1 MRKLKIFI
9 ISLFLTISVSLNV
22 NANEVTYQQV
32 FNDPTNLELNLKFV
46 KQEEEKG
53 NFKQV
58 IATLERL
65 IILYPQDDKLKL
77 YLLNVSI
84 KADTKQRTI
93 VLLRD
98 LQTSDQFSAD
108 IKNKLRSLY
117 VQESNARE
125 AARKKKYDWSSYL
138 DLVYSKALH
147 DNVNSLSK
155 SKTFF
160 SSSTVSN
167 YAASEIEGDDV
178 ETMISRLG
186 AFKNIDD
193 TSSVFMTY
201 SASKST
207 QRRATT
213 NETEAD
219 SFFINYNKVFEK
231 NIVSAFYSASR
242 TDYKTESDLISQTVN
257 IENRRSIKDN
267 QNILFGTNMGVTS
280 YNQNPSFTSAD
291 AQDNDKLGFML
302 GYEYYFG
309 PQHSVRIKADNSRV
323 ASEKNYK
330 SYDSFKTSI
339 DYAKQF
345 SLANFSLS
353 HSIADNGY
361 DVADSFVHSTIVR
374 KDTVNTT
381 SVSFNG
387 DLDKIIKIGAFKNT
401 FYNINYSYI
410 DTTSTL
416 LNNEY
421 KKETLNIGLT
431 KRINF

>member
-1 MRKLKIFI
+1 MQRLKIFI
-9 ISLFLTISVSLNV
+9 ISLFLTISISLNV

-125 AARKKKYDWSSYL
+125 AARKKKNDWSSYL

-186 AFKNIDD
+186 AFKSIDD

-280 YNQNPSFTSAD
+280 YNQTPSFSSAD

-421 KKETLNIGLT
+421 KKEILNIGLT

>member
-1 MRKLKIFI
+1 MQRLKIFI

-22 NANEVTYQQV
+22 NANEVTYQQI

-125 AARKKKYDWSSYL
+125 AARKKKYDWVSYL

-178 ETMISRLG
+178 ETMVSRLG

-193 TSSVFMTY
+193 TSSLFMTY

-219 SFFINYNKVFEK
+219 SFFINYNKVLEK

-242 TDYKTESDLISQTVN
+242 TDYKTESDLISQTIN

-280 YNQNPSFTSAD
+280 YNQNPSFTTAD

-309 PQHSVRIKADNSRV
+309 PQHSIRVKADNTRI

-330 SYDSFKTSI
+330 SYDSFKTSV

-345 SLANFSLS
+345 SLANFSIS

-381 SVSFNG
+381 SVSVNG
-387 DLDKIIKIGAFKNT
+387 DLDKIIKLGAFKNM

-410 DTTSTL
+410 DATSTL

-421 KKETLNIGLT
+421 QKEIFNIGLT

>member
-1 MRKLKIFI
+1 MQRLKIFI

-22 NANEVTYQQV
+22 NANEVTYQQI

-125 AARKKKYDWSSYL
+125 AARKKKYDWVSYL

-178 ETMISRLG
+178 ETMVSRLG

-193 TSSVFMTY
+193 TSSLFMTY

-219 SFFINYNKVFEK
+219 SFFINYNKVLEK

-242 TDYKTESDLISQTVN
+242 TDYKTESDLISQTIN

-280 YNQNPSFTSAD
+280 YNQNSSFTTAD

-309 PQHSVRIKADNSRV
+309 PQHSIRVKADNTRI

-330 SYDSFKTSI
+330 SYDSFKTSV

-345 SLANFSLS
+345 SLANFSIS

-381 SVSFNG
+381 SVSVNG
-387 DLDKIIKIGAFKNT
+387 DLDKIIKLGAFKNM

-410 DTTSTL
+410 DATSTL

-421 KKETLNIGLT
+421 QKEIFNIGLT

>member
-1 MRKLKIFI
+1 MQRLKIFV
-9 ISLFLTISVSLNV
+9 ISLFLIISVSLNV
-22 NANEVTYQQV
+22 NANEVTYQQI
-32 FNDPTNLELNLKFV
+32 FNDPTNLELNLKFL

-84 KADTKQRTI
+84 KADTNQRTI
-93 VLLRD
+93 ALLRD

-125 AARKKKYDWSSYL
+125 AARKKKYDWVSYL

-160 SSSTVSN
+160 STSTVSN

-178 ETMISRLG
+178 ETMVSRLG

-193 TSSVFMTY
+193 TSSLFMTY

-219 SFFINYNKVFEK
+219 SFFINYNKVLEK

-242 TDYKTESDLISQTVN
+242 IDYKTESDLISQTIN
-257 IENRRSIKDN
+257 IQNRRSIKDN

-280 YNQNPSFTSAD
+280 YNQNPSFTTAD

-309 PQHSVRIKADNSRV
+309 PQHSIRVKADNTRI

-330 SYDSFKTSI
+330 SYDSFKTSV

-345 SLANFSLS
+345 SLANFSIS

-361 DVADSFVHSTIVR
+361 DVADTFVHSTIVR

-381 SVSFNG
+381 SVSVNG
-387 DLDKIIKIGAFKNT
+387 DLDKIIKLGAFKNI

-421 KKETLNIGLT
+421 QKEIFNIGLT

>member
-1 MRKLKIFI
+1 MQKLKIFI
-9 ISLFLTISVSLNV
+9 ISLFVTISVSFNV

-280 YNQNPSFTSAD
+280 YNQTPSFSSAD

-309 PQHSVRIKADNSRV
+309 PQHSIRIKADNSRV

-421 KKETLNIGLT
+421 KKEILNIGLT

>member
-242 TDYKTESDLISQTVN
+242 TDYKTVSDLISQTVN

>member
-1 MRKLKIFI
+1 MQRLKIFI

-22 NANEVTYQQV
+22 NANEVTYQQI

-77 YLLNVSI
+77 YLLNISI

-125 AARKKKYDWSSYL
+125 AARKKKYDWVSYL

-178 ETMISRLG
+178 ETMVSRLG

-193 TSSVFMTY
+193 TSSLFMTY

-219 SFFINYNKVFEK
+219 SFFINYNKVLEK

-242 TDYKTESDLISQTVN
+242 TDYKTESDLISQTIN

-280 YNQNPSFTSAD
+280 YNQNPSFTTAD

-309 PQHSVRIKADNSRV
+309 PQHSIRVKADNTRI

-330 SYDSFKTSI
+330 SYDSFKTSV

-345 SLANFSLS
+345 SLANFSIS

-361 DVADSFVHSTIVR
+361 DVADTFVHSTIVR

-381 SVSFNG
+381 SVSVNG
-387 DLDKIIKIGAFKNT
+387 DLDKIIKLGAFKNM

-410 DTTSTL
+410 DATSTL

-421 KKETLNIGLT
+421 QKEIFNIGLT

>member
-1 MRKLKIFI
+1 MQRLKIFI
-9 ISLFLTISVSLNV
+9 ISLFVTISISLNV

-280 YNQNPSFTSAD
+280 YNQTPSFSSAD

-309 PQHSVRIKADNSRV
+309 PQHSIRIKADNSRV

-421 KKETLNIGLT
+421 KKEILNIGLT

>member
-1 MRKLKIFI
+1 MQRLKIFI

-22 NANEVTYQQV
+22 NANEVTYQQI

-125 AARKKKYDWSSYL
+125 AAREKKYDWVSYL

-178 ETMISRLG
+178 ETMVSRLG

-193 TSSVFMTY
+193 TSSLFMTY

-219 SFFINYNKVFEK
+219 SFFINYNKVLEK

-242 TDYKTESDLISQTVN
+242 TDYKTESDLISQTIN

-280 YNQNPSFTSAD
+280 YNQNPSFTTAD

-309 PQHSVRIKADNSRV
+309 PQHSIRVKADNTRI

-330 SYDSFKTSI
+330 SYDSFKTSV

-345 SLANFSLS
+345 SLANFSIS

-381 SVSFNG
+381 SVSVNG
-387 DLDKIIKIGAFKNT
+387 DLDKIIKLGAFKNI

-421 KKETLNIGLT
+421 QKEIFNIGLT

>member
-1 MRKLKIFI
+1 MQRLKIFI
-9 ISLFLTISVSLNV
+9 ISLFVTISISLNV

-401 FYNINYSYI
+401 FYNINYSHI

-421 KKETLNIGLT
+421 KKEILNIGLT

>member
-1 MRKLKIFI
+1 MQRLKIFI

-22 NANEVTYQQV
+22 NANEVTYQQI

-125 AARKKKYDWSSYL
+125 AAQKKKYDWVSYL

-178 ETMISRLG
+178 ETMVSRLG

-193 TSSVFMTY
+193 TSSLFMTY

-219 SFFINYNKVFEK
+219 SFFINYNKVLEK

-242 TDYKTESDLISQTVN
+242 TDYKTESDLISQTIN

-280 YNQNPSFTSAD
+280 YNQNPSFTTAD

-309 PQHSVRIKADNSRV
+309 PQHSIRVKADNTRI

-330 SYDSFKTSI
+330 SYDSFKTSV

-345 SLANFSLS
+345 SLANFSIS

-381 SVSFNG
+381 SVSVNG
-387 DLDKIIKIGAFKNT
+387 DLDKIIKLGAFKNI

-421 KKETLNIGLT
+421 QKEIFNIGLT

>member
-1 MRKLKIFI
+1 MQRLKIFV
-9 ISLFLTISVSLNV
+9 ISLFLIISVSLNV
-22 NANEVTYQQV
+22 NANEVTYQQI
-32 FNDPTNLELNLKFV
+32 FNDPTNLELNLKFL

-84 KADTKQRTI
+84 KADTNQRTI
-93 VLLRD
+93 ALLRD

-125 AARKKKYDWSSYL
+125 AARKKKYDWVSYL

-160 SSSTVSN
+160 STSTVSN

-178 ETMISRLG
+178 ETMVSRLG

-193 TSSVFMTY
+193 TSSLFMTY

-219 SFFINYNKVFEK
+219 SFFINYNKVLEK

-242 TDYKTESDLISQTVN
+242 IDYKTESDLISQTIN
-257 IENRRSIKDN
+257 IQNRRSIKDN

-280 YNQNPSFTSAD
+280 YNQNPSFNTAD
-291 AQDNDKLGFML
+291 AQDNDTLGFML

-309 PQHSVRIKADNSRV
+309 PQHSIRVKADNTRI

-330 SYDSFKTSI
+330 SYDSFKTSV

-345 SLANFSLS
+345 SLANFSIS

-361 DVADSFVHSTIVR
+361 DVADTFVHSTIVR

-381 SVSFNG
+381 SVSVNG
-387 DLDKIIKIGAFKNT
+387 DLDKIIKLGAFKNI

-421 KKETLNIGLT
+421 QKEIFNIGLT

>member
-1 MRKLKIFI
+1 MQRLKIFV
-9 ISLFLTISVSLNV
+9 ISLFLVISVSLNV
-22 NANEVTYQQV
+22 NANEVTYQQI
-32 FNDPTNLELNLKFV
+32 FNDPTNLELNLKFL

-84 KADTKQRTI
+84 KADTNQRTI
-93 VLLRD
+93 ALLRD

-125 AARKKKYDWSSYL
+125 AARKKKYDWVSYL

-160 SSSTVSN
+160 SASTVSN

-178 ETMISRLG
+178 ETMVSRLG

-193 TSSVFMTY
+193 TSSLFMTY

-219 SFFINYNKVFEK
+219 SFFINYNKVLEK

-242 TDYKTESDLISQTVN
+242 IDYKTESDLISQTIN
-257 IENRRSIKDN
+257 IQNRRSIKDN

-280 YNQNPSFTSAD
+280 YNQNPSFNTAD

-309 PQHSVRIKADNSRV
+309 PQHSIRVKADNTRI

-330 SYDSFKTSI
+330 SYDSFKTSV

-345 SLANFSLS
+345 SLANFSIS

-361 DVADSFVHSTIVR
+361 DVADTFVHSTIVR

-381 SVSFNG
+381 SVSVNG
-387 DLDKIIKIGAFKNT
+387 DLDKIIKLGAFKNI

-421 KKETLNIGLT
+421 QKEIFNIGLT

>member
-1 MRKLKIFI
+1 MQRLKIFI
-9 ISLFLTISVSLNV
+9 ISLFVTISISLNV

-280 YNQNPSFTSAD
+280 YNQTPSFSSAD

-387 DLDKIIKIGAFKNT
+387 DLDKIIKSGACKNT
-401 FYNINYSYI
+401 FFNINYSYI

-421 KKETLNIGLT
+421 KKEILNIGLT

>member
-1 MRKLKIFI
+1 MQRLKIFI
-9 ISLFLTISVSLNV
+9 ISLFVTISISLNV

-421 KKETLNIGLT
+421 KKEILNIGLT